1 MAVSYSVKFRK
12 MSFVGKLLVEKEGEI
27 VFDRKY
33 FRLKGKGANDHGEII
48 NFIDI
53 RDTIA
58 AKDKFTLMTFAR
70 ETFELSRFG
79 DSVENFLNDFYRIR
93 NEFFAENL
101 FMREGMLAGQFD
113 CSVEL
118 SNQFGKSLHKGVT
131 QMQIF
136 EESILFLPKFSDAFA
151 VNLNF
156 MRHHQ
161 FLEDEYLLQI
171 ETDSGT
177 KINIS
182 KLGSH
187 FEACQ
192 EVLEGC
198 LEKMYQRVLTQLNEA
213 LPGFSLQVL
222 LKLAYAIKSGKAV
235 EISSLKKMDASLPQ
249 RVMELALGNN
259 PDLLQKIQFLRGLD
273 KEEKFYLGLSFANST
288 SSREIVVKAW
298 FLCALPSLNMMVM
311 GISNAPADQRVF
323 FLRIVL
329 ESGIPSDRLESKVL
343 EINQC
348 MVLFNFDLT
357 PLLKDKNA
365 LRKTRYRVA
374 VLRMAFLR
382 LFRRSMLGISQAA
395 GLDKFKDDANRFL
408 TLARSPYRPPRR
420 SPHVQRQQ
428 AALPR

>member
-12 MSFVGKLLVEKEGEI
+12 MNFAGKLLVEKEGEI
-27 VFDRKY
+27 VFDRRY

-53 RDTIA
+53 RDTFTG
-58 AKDKFTLMTFAR
+58 KDKFTFMTFSR
-70 ETFELSRFG
+70 ETYELSRFG
-79 DSVENFLNDFYRIR
+79 DSVENFLTDFYRIR

-101 FMREGMLAGQFD
+101 FMREGMLAGQFE

-118 SNQFGKSLHKGVT
+118 SNQFGKSVSKGIST
-131 QMQIF
+131 MQIY
-136 EESILFLPKFSDAFA
+136 EESILFVPKFSDAFA

-161 FLEDEYLLQI
+161 FLEEEYLLQI

-177 KINIS
+177 KINVS

-187 FEACQ
+187 FEECQ
-192 EVLEGC
+192 EILEGC
-198 LEKMYQRVLTQLNEA
+198 LEKLYQRVLTQLNEV

-235 EISSLKKMDASLPQ
+235 ELASLKKLDASLPQ
-249 RVMELALGNN
+249 RVMELAFGNN
-259 PDLLQKIQFLRGLD
+259 PELLQKVQFVRGLD
-273 KEEKFYLGLSFANST
+273 KEEKFFVGLAFANSAA
-288 SSREIVVKAW
+288 SREIEIRAW
-298 FLCALPSLNMMVM
+298 FLCALPTLNMMVM
-311 GISNAPADQRVF
+311 GLCSNPADQRVF
-323 FLRIVL
+323 FLRMVL

-348 MVLFNFDLT
+348 MVLFDYDLT
-357 PLLKDKNA
+357 PLLRDKNA
-365 LRKTRYRVA
+365 LKKTRYRVA

-382 LFRRSMLGISQAA
+382 LFRRSMIGISQTA
-395 GLDKFKDDANRFL
+395 GLDRFKDDANRFM
-408 TLARSPYRPPRR
+408 TLAKAPYRPPRR
-420 SPHVQRQQ
+420 SRPARRQPAQ
-428 AALPR
+428 LPR